1 MTKKASL
8 EMVFELRLDWYKDMN
23 PVELGGEGRYS
34 RCRECACRAFGVSR
48 N

>member
-34 RCRECACRAFGVSR
+34 RCRECACRALRRG
-48 N
+48 